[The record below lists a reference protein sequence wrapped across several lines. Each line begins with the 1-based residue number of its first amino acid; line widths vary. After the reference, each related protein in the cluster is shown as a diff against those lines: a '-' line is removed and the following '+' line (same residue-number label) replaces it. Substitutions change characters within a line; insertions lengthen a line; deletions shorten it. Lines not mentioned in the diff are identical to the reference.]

1 MKAAER
7 ILITGISKGIGKALA
22 QDLVQRGYEVYGTA
36 REPDKISDKIAGV
49 TYIPLDLSDENSI
62 LHCFQTQPDIDVLI
76 NNAGQSQMGP
86 AEETHNDKVR
96 EIFEVNF
103 FGTMSLTKKY
113 LGLMRP
119 RRSGKVINI
128 CTLSGT
134 FAMPYQSTYGSS
146 KIALRIWTLCL
157 RKEMLPFGVHV
168 TSIDPFY
175 INSGIQLEYICPD
188 ASEYKSVSD
197 QVYQR
202 RDQNLSSAVG
212 PEDLVRTV
220 NKILKSKD
228 PKGMYI
234 SESKGVFLNFIARFL
249 SGTMIE
255 RLTCKAVGLKY

>member
-1 MKAAER
+1 
-7 ILITGISKGIGKALA
+7 
-22 QDLVQRGYEVYGTA
+22 
-36 REPDKISDKIAGV
+36 
-49 TYIPLDLSDENSI
+49 
-62 LHCFQTQPDIDVLI
+62 
-76 NNAGQSQMGP
+76 
-86 AEETHNDKVR
+86 
-96 EIFEVNF
+96 
-103 FGTMSLTKKY
+103 
-113 LGLMRP
+113 MR
-119 RRSGKVINI
+119 
-128 CTLSGT
+128 
-134 FAMPYQSTYGSS
+134 
-146 KIALRIWTLCL
+146 
-157 RKEMLPFGVHV
+157 PFGVHV